1 MATMMSTTSDT
12 NNHDDD
18 ERKEDDNN
26 NNNNNNNYDNTII
39 YKDDIE
45 PLPSKPTMNTTLGF
59 SHPVFARIQKNGLTL
74 QYYGRANHT
83 HDAGGARTIEPIP
96 VEYQYNYFEVK
107 ILNAG
112 TNGDISIGYVDKD
125 AKLNQNIGMTKGKYL
140 YNYPQPFN
148 IYLYIYICNYI
159 KTIRILTTIYSLSH

>member
-26 NNNNNNNYDNTII
+26 NNNNNNNNYDNTII
-39 YKDDIE
+39 YKDDIVE

-107 ILNAG
+107 ILHAG

-140 YNYPQPFN
+140 YNYPQLFN
-148 IYLYIYICNYI
+148 IYIYIYIC
-159 KTIRILTTIYSLSH
+159 KTMRILTTIYSLSH

>member
-1 MATMMSTTSDT
+1 
-12 NNHDDD
+12 
-18 ERKEDDNN
+18 
-26 NNNNNNNYDNTII
+26 
-39 YKDDIE
+39 
-45 PLPSKPTMNTTLGF
+45 MNTTLGF

-96 VEYQYNYFEVK
+96 VEYQFNYFEVK

-140 YNYPQPFN
+140 YKAISTICAINK
-148 IYLYIYICNYI
+148 YLYIHLQLYQVYTNTNNNIFTVTLNNI
-159 KTIRILTTIYSLSH
+159 